1 MITDI
6 GMLDCSLYNPSYTV
20 PVIDTHIKTP
30 PKYFSRYGPDSDV
43 SKLHHFQYSKR
54 VPMFVMESLML
65 IRNLTLFFGYNVI
78 LRVHRAIFAFLR
90 LLEIS
95 LFTHSRNLRLVSIK

>member
-30 PKYFSRYGPDSDV
+30 PRNIFLDTALLYTTRPSELLSRVIDGVGYV
-43 SKLHHFQYSKR
+43 VTAKLT
-54 VPMFVMESLML
+54 P
-65 IRNLTLFFGYNVI
+65 
-78 LRVHRAIFAFLR
+78 
-90 LLEIS
+90 
-95 LFTHSRNLRLVSIK
+95 